1 MRLGSCQ
8 YVVMYRQK
16 VMKMDNIIVTP
27 EMVEDLLHRNKVDIE
42 FKKKEIKEFNKRIEN
57 LDERIKKL
65 SKDRAGLLKVL
76 EEVKEE

>member
-1 MRLGSCQ
+1 
-8 YVVMYRQK
+8 
-16 VMKMDNIIVTP
+16 MDNIIVTP